1 MSTKKTTKKK
11 TSTYGADSIT
21 VLEGLE
27 PVRKRPGMYIG
38 TTGPDGLH
46 HLIWEGFDNAR
57 DEAMSGFADIV
68 EVALLPN
75 NQIRVVDNGRGIPV
89 EKHKATKLSAL
100 ETIMTTLHAGGKFDN
115 ESYKVSGGLHG
126 VGVSVVNALSVY
138 AKAEVHSD
146 KGYYVQE
153 YSRGKRKNAVK
164 RIGDTKKRGTVI
176 TFEPDQEIFKEIAF
190 DYKRVITHLR
200 QQAYL
205 VKGMRLTVLDL
216 RDIPIQELNINGDFY
231 LSDNG
236 YNAPSMSFYFEGGL
250 RSLIT
255 FYNQHQKPVH
265 KNVFYCE
272 KLDIDENVVSVEMA
286 LQYVDDISSRI
297 TAFANNTYNAE
308 GGTHLT
314 GFKTALTR
322 SINTYARKA
331 NLLKESDDN
340 FTGDDV
346 LEGVTAAIS
355 VKLREVQFE
364 GQTKA
369 KLGSMEA
376 QSAVQSVFGEFFMSF
391 LEEHPEDAKQIINKS
406 ILALKARKA
415 AKAAKDSV
423 LRKGA
428 LDGMTL
434 PGKLAD
440 CQTKKANESEL
451 FIVEGDSAGGSA
463 KMGRDRRTQAILPL
477 RGKILNVERAR
488 LDKMLAS
495 DSVKDLVV
503 ALGTAIGDVFNLE
516 KLRYHKIIIATD
528 ADVDGAHIRTLL
540 LTLFFRHFRELID
553 HGYLYIA
560 KPPLYKITQGKN
572 VHYAYIEEEKVK
584 ILKDL
589 DVPTE
594 VVESLEEQDDSSP
607 EDELETQSKKAKKVN
622 IQRYKGLGEMNPE
635 ELWETSMNPENRVL
649 KQVTIENAEAAHQ
662 IFTTLM
668 GTDVAAR
675 RSFIQSNAKTAQ
687 LDI

>member
-1 MSTKKTTKKK
+1 MHTLRAFFICMAKKK
-11 TSTYGADSIT
+11 TKKENYGADSIT

-46 HLIWEGFDNAR
+46 HLIWEVFDNGR
-57 DEAMSGFADIV
+57 DEAMSGFANKV
-68 EVALLPN
+68 EVVLLPN
-75 NQIRVVDNGRGIPV
+75 NKIRVADNGRGIPV
-89 EKHKATKLSAL
+89 DKHKLTKVSAL
-100 ETIMTTLHAGGKFDN
+100 ETIMTTLHAGGKFD
-115 ESYKVSGGLHG
+115 SDTYKVSGGLHG

-138 AKAEVHSD
+138 AKAEVHRD
-146 KGYYVQE
+146 GGKYTQE
-153 YSRGKRKNAVK
+153 YSKGKKKGNVK
-164 RIGDTKKRGTVI
+164 KIGTSKLHGTII
-176 TFEPDQEIFKEIAF
+176 TFEPDAEIFNEIKF
-190 DYKRVITHLR
+190 DFKKIVSHLR

-205 VKGMRLTVLDL
+205 VKGMHLSIIDL
-216 RDIPIQELNINGDFY
+216 RGLDEKDIKT
-231 LSDNG
+231 DNTFFVQDLRL
-236 YNAPSMSFYFEGGL
+236 NAPSMTFYFEGGL
-250 RSLIT
+250 KSLIT
-255 FYNQHQKPVH
+255 FYNHHQKPLH
-265 KNVFYCE
+265 KNIFYCE
-272 KLDIDENVVSVEMA
+272 KTDIDDNVVSVEIA
-286 LQYVDDISSRI
+286 LQYVNDISSRI
-297 TAFANNTYNAE
+297 TAFANNIYNAE

-322 SINTYARKA
+322 SLNTYARKA
-331 NLLKESDDN
+331 KILKENDDN

-346 LEGVTAAIS
+346 LEGLTAVIS

-364 GQTKA
+364 GQTKS

-376 QSAVQSVFGEFFMSF
+376 QGAVQAVFSDYFTSF
-391 LEEHPEDAKQIINKS
+391 LEEHPDDAKAIINKS

-440 CQTKKANESEL
+440 CQTKKAEESEL

-488 LDKMLAS
+488 LDRMLSS
-495 DSVKDLVV
+495 DSIKDLVV
-503 ALGTAIGDVFNLE
+503 ALGTAIGDVFNIE

-540 LTLFFRHFRELID
+540 LTLFFRHFTEVIEG
-553 HGYLYIA
+553 GYLYIA
-560 KPPLYKITQGKN
+560 QPPLYKITKGKE
-572 VHYAYIEEEKVK
+572 VRYAYIEEEKNG
-584 ILKDL
+584 ILKEL
-589 DVPTE
+589 GIN
-594 VVESLEEQDDSSP
+594 VEEIENEDGEE
-607 EDELETQSKKAKKVN
+607 EETTNKKQKKVN
-622 IQRYKGLGEMNPE
+622 VQRYKGLGEMNPE
-635 ELWETSMNPENRVL
+635 ELWETTMNPEHRVL
-649 KQVTIENAEAAHQ
+649 KQVKIEDAEEAHNV
-662 IFTTLM
+662 FDTLM

-675 RSFIQSNAKTAQ
+675 KSFIQTNAKLAQ
-687 LDI
+687 IDV